1 MKMYEDERGGLITIG
16 ELWDEFEQLQ
26 AIDPVEYAYDFDEYV
41 SNCTGKNG
49 TLKEVEV
56 QRFSYETLW
65 TSVARQLEQFLNAF
79 GIRFEMSE
87 ISHMIRRFDMI
98 GTEKQRQQVVK
109 FLQEV
114 AV

>member
-16 ELWDEFEQLQ
+16 ELWDEFEELQ

-41 SNCTGKNG
+41 ANCTGKAG

-65 TSVARQLEQFLNAF
+65 TNVARQLEQFLNAI
-79 GIRFEMSE
+79 GIRFKVSE
-87 ISHMIRRFDMI
+87 ISHMIRHFDMI
-98 GTEKQRQQVVK
+98 GTAKQRRQVVK